1 MNQSFYIKMKDTC
14 HLYIDEKY
22 LLCSYTRTDTTNDE
36 ICIISNED
44 DFEISITGYKA
55 FNTFINIQE
64 KIHEDLVLSWE
75 YLIGEL
81 GMTQYG

>member
-14 HLYIDEKY
+14 YLYIDEKY
-22 LLCSYTRTDTTNDE
+22 LLCSYTITDTDNDE

-55 FNTFINIQE
+55 FSTFINIQE